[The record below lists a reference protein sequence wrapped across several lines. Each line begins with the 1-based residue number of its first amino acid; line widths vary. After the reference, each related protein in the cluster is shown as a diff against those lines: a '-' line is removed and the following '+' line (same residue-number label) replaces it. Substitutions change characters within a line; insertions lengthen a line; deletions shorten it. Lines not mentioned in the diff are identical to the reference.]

1 MAKPGRSTSK
11 AGKRQCLRRSGQVRS
26 GQEKL
31 PAAPRTPAPRHG
43 VILDGSWVSPL
54 SGFFFNSILF
64 CLALISKGSSLLK
77 LHPVSDSVQTPAGA
91 LKGSSIPRDGS
102 VKAAGRWPAALLAPG
117 LGTPSP
123 GEKPGPGLSCPGSP
137 EALLRQEASLKAVS
151 ASPPHCHG
159 ERRGSQRCCP
169 PTVAHFRP
177 VLRRRLPPPFHT
189 SPRGWPFTKDCIG
202 PSQRKSR
209 ASRLGFTCHLME

>member
-151 ASPPHCHG
+151 ASPPHTAMGNAGGHSGVVPLPWLTSGLCCGAGCPPLSTHPHG
-159 ERRGSQRCCP
+159 GGLSPRTASVPLRGSQEP
-169 PTVAHFRP
+169 AAWDS
-177 VLRRRLPPPFHT
+177 LA
-189 SPRGWPFTKDCIG
+189 I
-202 PSQRKSR
+202 
-209 ASRLGFTCHLME
+209 